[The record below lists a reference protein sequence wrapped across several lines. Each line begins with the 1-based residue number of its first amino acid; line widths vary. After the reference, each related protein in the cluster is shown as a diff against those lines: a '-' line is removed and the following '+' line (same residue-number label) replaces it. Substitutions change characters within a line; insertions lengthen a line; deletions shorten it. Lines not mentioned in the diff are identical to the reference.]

1 MSDFNDWT
9 ADQQRQ
15 LWQEIAVRA
24 LPAWKLSP
32 RALRWLGQAS
42 NPVLKVRAECADY
55 VLRLHPPGSVTA
67 ERLHSE
73 LRWLRSLRRD
83 TDLLAPYPVAAQ
95 DDGCERLIVEL
106 RHELLPPPSIACA
119 ALFEYLPGEIKSA
132 RALSQHDVYRIGA
145 YLGALHGPGQSVAP
159 ADFAGPRLDWEGL
172 FGDDSPYASG
182 TESATLSADELGILG
197 DIARAL
203 RAPLAEL
210 ASKPDA
216 MGLIHAD
223 LLAKNIVFQRDS
235 IAALDFEF
243 CAWGFFLYDLAPLLW
258 QLRGERAGDY
268 SALEEAMW
276 RGYTSARPAPDSDRK
291 PLEAF
296 IAARQ
301 LASIRWLLANRQNP
315 GVRELAPSLI
325 SARCQEL
332 RGFLQTGRLRRSTPT
347 L

>member
-1 MSDFNDWT
+1 MTIFNNC
-9 ADQQRQ
+9 AIEQQQ
-15 LWQEIAVRA
+15 LWLEIADRA

-32 RALRWLGQAS
+32 RALRWLGQGS
-42 NPVLKVRAECADY
+42 NPVLKVTAEPADY

-67 ERLHSE
+67 ERLLSE
-73 LRWLRSLRRD
+73 LRWLRSLRQC

-95 DDGCERLIVEL
+95 ANGCERLFLEL
-106 RHELLPPPSIACA
+106 RHGLLPPPSIAYA
-119 ALFEYLPGEIKSA
+119 ALFEYLPGEVKSA
-132 RALSQHDVYRIGA
+132 RALSQNDVYRIGA
-145 YLGALHGPGQSVAP
+145 YLGALHGRRQSIAP
-159 ADFAGPRLDWEGL
+159 SDFAGPRLDWEGL

-182 TESATLSADELGILG
+182 AESALLSAEDLGIFG
-197 DIARAL
+197 DVARAL
-203 RAPLAEL
+203 RAPLTEL
-210 ASKPDA
+210 AAKPDA

-268 SALEEAMW
+268 LALEEAMW
-276 RGYTSARPAPDSDRK
+276 RGYTSVRPAADGDRQL
-291 PLEAF
+291 LEPF

-301 LASIRWLLANRQNP
+301 LASIRWLLANRQHPN
-315 GVRELAPSLI
+315 VRDLAPQLVR
-325 SARCQEL
+325 ARCQEL
-332 RGFLQTGRLRRSTPT
+332 QAFLNTGCLRRSTPT